1 MQETLLL
8 LPMILEKMVSA
19 ILMLPFLQISAQI
32 ISLNPD
38 MNPHLLQGK
47 NIHYIT
53 KVSVFFCDQSQKKI
67 TQEELMKIIYFPTFF
82 RYSNGNHSVNKVNCE
97 EDDALTAMIAY
108 NKSGRN
114 RTSVFSG
121 KKSSSFYALDEP
133 LPTLKDMCIRILQEN
148 VDRIDEC
155 GNLDYKVL
163 QPILERAKPDDLMRI
178 EEYNPKLMDDTGKI
192 RIHNT

>member
-1 MQETLLL
+1 
-8 LPMILEKMVSA
+8 
-19 ILMLPFLQISAQI
+19 
-32 ISLNPD
+32 

-53 KVSVFFCDQSQKKI
+53 KVSIFLRSESGPDRYQKKK
-67 TQEELMKIIYFPTFF
+67 TQEELMKIIFF
-82 RYSNGNHSVNKVNCE
+82 RYSNGNHAVNKVNCE

-192 RIHNT
+192 RYFTYGHNFGYSSKIHCLEQ